1 MVLKKNKTEEL
12 IVNPLYDII
21 KNEYG
26 FKNVFFLICSI
37 ISMGL
42 LKTLFIE
49 KQEHFG
55 EKMFYSFFSL
65 SFFVFLIS
73 IYPFIKKSI
82 KDINLIV
89 WPLFHEIIFKI
100 INVICFSLVLIGMF
114 QFFNFLY
121 SYIDPL
127 VSKIS

>member
-26 FKNVFFLICSI
+26 FKNIFFLICSI

-42 LKTLFIE
+42 LKTLFKE
-49 KQEHFG
+49 KHFG
-55 EKMFYSFFSL
+55 EKMFYSFFIL

-73 IYPFIKKSI
+73 IYPFIKKNI

-100 INVICFSLVLIGMF
+100 INVICFSLVLISMF

>member
-1 MVLKKNKTEEL
+1 MVSKKNKTEEL
-12 IVNPLYDII
+12 IVNPLYDIL
-21 KNEYG
+21 KKEYG
-26 FKNVFFLICSI
+26 FKNVFFLICSV

-42 LKTLFIE
+42 LKTLFKINE
-49 KQEHFG
+49 CG
-55 EKMFYSFFSL
+55 EKIFYSFFTL

-100 INVICFSLVLIGMF
+100 INVVCFSLVLIGMF
-114 QFFNFLY
+114 RFFNWLY
-121 SYIDPL
+121 SCIDPVETL
-127 VSKIS
+127 KSLK